1 MSRRLHLLPAAGVV
15 LALALPPAALA
26 KRMAFDLRSKVT
38 NAKLVDAAPEGL
50 SPGDI
55 LVFTEDLSDKTG
67 AVVGHDA
74 AYCVQLFDA
83 TALCSGVYSLKG
95 GHVMVQLLQ
104 PGPIGT
110 YTQSITG
117 GTGRFARA
125 TGTVTVRQDPA
136 QGDRFHFAV
145 VVP

>member
-1 MSRRLHLLPAAGVV
+1 MPASSRLLLTTAAAFGLAASPAIA
-15 LALALPPAALA
+15 A
-26 KRMAFDLRSKVT
+26 KRTTFDLRSKIT
-38 NAKLVDAAPEGL
+38 NVKLVDAEPAGM
-50 SPGDI
+50 SAGDV
-55 LVFTEDLSDKTG
+55 LVFTEELSDKSG

-74 AYCVQLFDA
+74 AYCVRLFDA
-83 TALCSGVYSLKG
+83 SALCSGVYSLKG
-95 GHVMVQLLQ
+95 GQIMVQLLQ
-104 PGPIGT
+104 PGPTGT

-125 TGTVTVRQDPA
+125 TGTVTVRQNPA

>member
-1 MSRRLHLLPAAGVV
+1 MSTPLRVLTALGVA
-15 LALALPPAALA
+15 LALAIPPAAVA

-38 NAKLVDAAPEGL
+38 NAKLVDAEPAGQ
-50 SPGDI
+50 SAGDI
-55 LVFTEDLSDKTG
+55 LVFTEDLFGKTG

-95 GHVMVQLLQ
+95 GQLMVQLLQ
-104 PGPIGT
+104 PGPTGT